1 MRLSCAAAPASTIS
15 SKNSP
20 IARRN
25 DCRSEPALL
34 GVTLIVSAEQAEA
47 LSDALLLYGALSV
60 DIADHDFATAN
71 ERALYAEPF
80 DEPGAFWLQNRV
92 NALFDDA
99 ADVAA
104 CVAQACAEAG
114 VAKAQIETGTVED
127 CDWLQSSR
135 EQFRPIKISER
146 LWIVP
151 SWLAADW
158 QAPPPDKFDNAEYSA
173 PIALVLDPG
182 LAFGSGEHPTT
193 QLCLRWLD
201 ENLRG
206 GESVLDYGCGS
217 GILAIAALKLGAS
230 SAAGIDIDPNAVVAS
245 QHNAVQNRVDARF
258 CLPPSEA
265 ETAAPVDVV
274 VANILANPL
283 IALAPL
289 LAQSTAAGGKIVLSG
304 ILSNHAD
311 AVAAAYRPW
320 FNLHAAAQD
329 EGWVCLSGK
338 KC

>member
-1 MRLSCAAAPASTIS
+1 MTAVRSRLCSA
-15 SKNSP
+15 
-20 IARRN
+20 
-25 DCRSEPALL
+25 
-34 GVTLIVSAEQAEA
+34 TLIVSAERAEA

-60 DIADHDFATAN
+60 DIADHDLATGK

-80 DEPGAFWLQNRV
+80 DAPTIFWPQNRV
-92 NALFDDA
+92 RALFDDA
-99 ADVAA
+99 GDVAG

-114 VAKAQIETGTVED
+114 VANAPIETGAVED
-127 CDWLQSSR
+127 RDWLQRSR
-135 EQFRPIKISER
+135 EQFLPIRISER

-158 QAPPPDKFDNAEYSA
+158 QAPLADRFDNAEHSA
-173 PIALVLDPG
+173 PVALILDPG

-217 GILAIAALKLGAS
+217 GILAIAALKLGAG

-245 QHNAVQNRVDARF
+245 EHNAVQNQVDAQF
-258 CLPPSEA
+258 SLPPLEA
-265 ETAAPVDVV
+265 EAAAPADVV

-289 LAQSTAAGGKIVLSG
+289 LSQSTVAGGRMVLSG
-304 ILSNHAD
+304 ILLNQAD
-311 AVAAAYRPW
+311 AVATAYRPW
-320 FNLHAAAQD
+320 FDLHASGQ

>member
-1 MRLSCAAAPASTIS
+1 M
-15 SKNSP
+15 
-20 IARRN
+20 
-25 DCRSEPALL
+25 L

-60 DIADHDFATAN
+60 DIADYDFATAN

-80 DEPGAFWLQNRV
+80 DAPAAFWPHNRV
-92 NALFDDA
+92 NALFNDD

-104 CVAQACAEAG
+104 CVAQACAKAG
-114 VAKAQIETGTVED
+114 VAKAPIETGKVED

-135 EQFRPIKISER
+135 EQIRPIKISER

-151 SWLAADW
+151 SWLASDW
-158 QAPPPDKFDNAEYSA
+158 QAPLFDRTDNAEYSP

-217 GILAIAALKLGAS
+217 GILAIAALKLGAR

-245 QHNAVQNRVDARF
+245 EHNAVQNRVDARF
-258 CLPPSEA
+258 CLPPLEA
-265 ETAAPVDVV
+265 QAASPVDVV

-304 ILSNHAD
+304 ILSNQAD
-311 AVAAAYRPW
+311 AVVAAYRPW
-320 FNLHAAAQD
+320 FDLHAAGQE

-338 KC
+338 KCSYLTCSSPE